1 MATDKNQEWLTEGDG
16 FVDVALAKPLT
27 IDGASVSALRMREP
41 TVADQLA
48 MEEMK
53 GTDGAKEIGMFANL
67 CEVSPAD
74 IKKLSLRDYK
84 KMQQAFLVF
93 TV

>member
-1 MATDKNQEWLTEGDG
+1 MTLPKTAPAEAG
-16 FVDVALAKPLT
+16 FVDIELSRPLL
-27 IDGASVSALRMREP
+27 IGGANVSALRMREP

-67 CEVSPAD
+67 CEVTPD
-74 IKKLSLRDYK
+74 EIKKLSLRDYK
-84 KMQQAFLVF
+84 KVQAAFLGF

>member
-1 MATDKNQEWLTEGDG
+1 MASTKTAPADAG
-16 FVDVALAKPLT
+16 FVDIELSRPLQ
-27 IDGASVSALRMREP
+27 IDGANVSALRMREP

-67 CEVSPAD
+67 CEVSPDD
-74 IKKLSLRDYK
+74 IKKLTLKDYK
-84 KMQQAFLVF
+84 KVQATFLGF